1 MIVVYPY
8 KRKDSDF
15 CITHSIKLFRKHYT
29 EAFIV
34 TVGDSCGIED
44 QNLPFKD
51 VHKVRGCNVTA
62 KLLEAAKHFERFI
75 FMNDDFFINERFE
88 LNRIYGSFE
97 DLERKDKGSFEW
109 NESVINTK
117 MFLEHYGY
125 KSTMSYECHQPV
137 LIHSDKLTE
146 LFNQIEWQEIPH
158 FIKSLYFNVY
168 RPDFVK
174 PIENTKLIK
183 FNKKKADTLLTMHG
197 CLSIG
202 GDFLTISGVDY
213 IKKLC
218 N

>member
-8 KRKDSDF
+8 KKKDSDF
-15 CITHSIKLFRKHYT
+15 CITNSVNLFRKHYP

-34 TVGDSCGIED
+34 TVGDSFGGED
-44 QNLPFKD
+44 QNIPFKD
-51 VHKVRGCNVTA
+51 VYKVRGCNVTA

-75 FMNDDFFINERFE
+75 FMNDDFFINDRFD

-109 NESVINTK
+109 NEAVVNTK
-117 MFLEHYGY
+117 AFLEHYNY
-125 KSTMSYECHQPV
+125 NTTMSFECHQPA
-137 LIHSDKLTE
+137 LIESDKFIE
-146 LFNQIEWQEIPH
+146 LFNQIEWKEIPH

-174 PIENTKLIK
+174 PIENTKMIK
-183 FNKKKADTLLTMHG
+183 FNKKKADTYLTMYG

-218 N
+218 S